1 MGNWAINFLLDKKNL
16 VFDNKNTV
24 EKKRILFL
32 LLGAFIFLLL
42 PSVVFGQ
49 VVINEIYYDVCGKDS
64 CGGNKGEESYNEWV
78 EIYNR

>member
-1 MGNWAINFLLDKKNL
+1 M
-16 VFDNKNTV
+16 

-78 EIYNR
+78 EIYNAGEEAVNLKEWQIKDASSPAL